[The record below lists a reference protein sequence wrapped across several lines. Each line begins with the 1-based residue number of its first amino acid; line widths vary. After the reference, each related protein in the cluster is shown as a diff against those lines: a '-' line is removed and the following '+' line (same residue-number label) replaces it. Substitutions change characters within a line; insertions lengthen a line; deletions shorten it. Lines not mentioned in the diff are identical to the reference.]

1 MVWLPQ
7 SKSRYTANGCAS
19 LPSSEVLC
27 RFFLRIRRVAMLK
40 KYPREWKNSSPKL
53 MSAIGL
59 IVFVNHLIET
69 NIAAQHGLGSA
80 ALGLI

>member
-1 MVWLPQ
+1 
-7 SKSRYTANGCAS
+7 
-19 LPSSEVLC
+19 
-27 RFFLRIRRVAMLK
+27 MLK
-40 KYPREWKNSSPKL
+40 KYPREWKNSSPKS
-53 MSAIGL
+53 MSATGL